1 MAPGIPF
8 VRPASLLRTT
18 TFRLA
23 LSYLG
28 IFTVSAIA
36 LLALVSWSTTMFIE
50 WQVQET
56 VEAEATGL
64 SEVYHD
70 RDLAGLAEIITQ
82 RARQDI
88 DGRASYLVMGL
99 DGRPLAGNLRAWP

>member
-1 MAPGIPF
+1 M
-8 VRPASLLRTT
+8 RPASLLRTT

-64 SEVYHD
+64 S
-70 RDLAGLAEIITQ
+70 
-82 RARQDI
+82 
-88 DGRASYLVMGL
+88 
-99 DGRPLAGNLRAWP
+99 